1 MVINSKTRQSSC
13 WHLQKGIK
21 KIPFGLFC
29 RRLDS
34 AKATLL
40 RISMLKLGHD
50 HVYKGQASSAHQ
62 ALWLLQ
68 SRACSDGL
76 ICGSAEYVS

>member
-21 KIPFGLFC
+21 KIAFGLFC

-34 AKATLL
+34 AKAMLL

-50 HVYKGQASSAHQ
+50 HV
-62 ALWLLQ
+62 L
-68 SRACSDGL
+68 
-76 ICGSAEYVS
+76 